1 MKNEVVRNIEL
12 FLDGFDGDIRAG
24 LEYVL
29 QIVEDEAKLRC
40 PYDNGELRRRIT
52 HQVQDTVGVV
62 GTNVSYAPYVHEGTG
77 IYAADGQGRKE
88 VPWRYQDEEGHW
100 HSTSGQKPQPFLRD
114 AMDSL
119 QGELL
124 TLLKEGMQRG

>member
-1 MKNEVVRNIEL
+1 MKNEVVRTIEL

-88 VPWRYQDEEGHW
+88 VPWRYQDEEGQW

>member
-1 MKNEVVRNIEL
+1 M
-12 FLDGFDGDIRAG
+12 
-24 LEYVL
+24 
-29 QIVEDEAKLRC
+29 
-40 PYDNGELRRRIT
+40 
-52 HQVQDTVGVV
+52 QDTVGVV

-88 VPWRYQDEEGHW
+88 VPWRYQDEEGQW

>member
-1 MKNEVVRNIEL
+1 MKQEVVRNIEL
-12 FLDGFDGDIRAG
+12 FIDGFDGDIRAG

-29 QIVEDEAKLRC
+29 QIIEDEAKLRC

-52 HQVQDTVGVV
+52 HQVQDTAGVV

>member
-40 PYDNGELRRRIT
+40 PHDNGELRRRIT

-88 VPWRYQDEEGHW
+88 VPWRYQDEEGQW

>member
-88 VPWRYQDEEGHW
+88 VPWRYQDEEGQW

-124 TLLKEGMQRG
+124 TLLKVGMQRG

>member
-88 VPWRYQDEEGHW
+88 VPWRYQDEEGQW
-100 HSTSGQKPQPFLRD
+100 HSTSGKKPQPFLRD